1 MKRLFLSLIVLLL
14 VVAPKSS
21 GQVRQIK
28 QLRLAIAPAIVKGGD
43 LPTDLVEPMQEVVAE
58 MLSWEASLVQAI
70 KVVDP
75 ALLQVALEKNG
86 WSTRSELSDSEI
98 EEART
103 ASRQLDGDAV
113 VLTRFV
119 HQGATVDWQVA
130 LGYREETM
138 DKSQRISGTSREDE
152 FVQKIREQA
161 LNLIDTLGIKV
172 PPAARQMVTSRGKVS
187 WEAMEEYA
195 SGIRDQKQ
203 GKREDALRHLREA
216 AKRAPFLPSL
226 QVRLKKLEAEMQ
238 TSR

>member
-1 MKRLFLSLIVLLL
+1 MRKSNLLAIGMVLGL
-14 VVAPKSS
+14 VA
-21 GQVRQIK
+21 QVSAQGRQIK

-43 LPTDLVEPMQEVVAE
+43 LPTDLLEPMQEVVAE
-58 MLSWEASLVQAI
+58 MLSWEASLVQVI

-75 ALLQVALEKNG
+75 SLLQTALEKNG
-86 WSTRSELSDSEI
+86 WDTRTEITDSEI

-113 VLTRFV
+113 VLTRFM
-119 HQGATVDWQVA
+119 HQGSMVDWQVA
-130 LGYREETM
+130 LGYRQETL

-161 LNLIDTLGIKV
+161 LNLIDTLGVNV
-172 PPAARQMVTSRGKVS
+172 PATARQMVASRGKVG
-187 WEAMEEYA
+187 WEAMVEYA
-195 SGIRDQKQ
+195 SGIRDQKE

-216 AKRAPFLPSL
+216 ARRAPFLPSL
-226 QVRLKKLEAEMQ
+226 QVRLKKLEAEMR